1 MSISACAEN
10 TRRGDPDRFLSA
22 MTAPPDDRAALFVL
36 YAFNLEIARAPWVT
50 QEPLIAQMRLQ
61 FWADLIED
69 IRANRPLPGHEVA
82 SPLADLVAR
91 RNLPPDLLAA
101 MVSARRH
108 DIAGEP
114 HASETALLNYID
126 NTAGNLMWLGALAL
140 GAPAAA
146 QPVVRDFA
154 RGAGI
159 AALLRALPVLDS
171 AGRNPLPEPGNETV
185 SRLARTGLAAIATAR
200 RQRRL
205 VPSRTRP
212 ALLAGWQA
220 GHVLK
225 RAARNPQGAM
235 QGSLAPAEFTRRA
248 TLLARA
254 SLGLW

>member
-1 MSISACAEN
+1 MTIEACAEN

-22 MTAPPDDRAALFVL
+22 MVAPPDDRAALFVL

-82 SPLADLVAR
+82 SPLAALVAR

-171 AGRNPLPEPGNETV
+171 AGRNPLPEPGNQTIT
-185 SRLARTGLAAIATAR
+185 RLAHTGLAAIATAR

-205 VPSRTRP
+205 VPARARP

-225 RAARNPQGAM
+225 QAARTPRAALQGT
-235 QGSLAPAEFTRRA
+235 LAPAEFTRRA
-248 TLLARA
+248 SLLARA
-254 SLGLW
+254 TLGRW